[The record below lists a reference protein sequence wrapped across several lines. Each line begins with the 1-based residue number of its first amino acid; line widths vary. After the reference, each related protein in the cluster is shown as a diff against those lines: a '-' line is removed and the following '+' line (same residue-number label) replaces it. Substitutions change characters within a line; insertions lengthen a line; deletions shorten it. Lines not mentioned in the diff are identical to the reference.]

1 MRYNRSRSQVGKAR
15 CAAIES
21 GDDMV
26 VVQSARS
33 DHRVEKMVDSAP
45 GSGGRFAPPDAELGS
60 RPPEPLT
67 YTPDS

>member
-1 MRYNRSRSQVGKAR
+1 
-15 CAAIES
+15 
-21 GDDMV
+21 MV